1 MRAVLILSSLILILV
16 STSCD
21 RTPGIFAQ
29 SEDQIIGQWE
39 YKRAT
44 YRERDRLNGMDQ
56 TARFQHDI
64 LTFYQD
70 RTVELLNTWTGEVKR
85 GQWQINVYFEWDGDS
100 NDRVEEL
107 QLTFVNENG
116 QNEVQYWDDLFV
128 SYNRVRGKERLP
140 DAVWTYVLRSLD

>member
-1 MRAVLILSSLILILV
+1 MLT
-16 STSCD
+16 TSCE
-21 RTPGIFAQ
+21 RTPGIFAH

-44 YRERDRLNGMDQ
+44 YRERDRLNGTDQ
-56 TARFQHDI
+56 TIRFQHDI

-70 RTVELLNTWTGEVKR
+70 RTVELLNTWTGEITR
-85 GQWQINVYFEWDGDS
+85 GQWQINVYFEWGGNGD
-100 NDRVEEL
+100 DRVEEL

-116 QNEVQYWDDLFV
+116 QNEVQFWDDLFV

-140 DAVWTYVLRSLD
+140 DGVWTYVLRSLD